1 MFSSDIAFREL
12 VLFFFVSVFYR
23 QLNNG
28 DFHTVVDEYINMMKA
43 NFSLIASKLVN
54 RKKLVNK

>member
-23 QLNNG
+23 QLKDG
-28 DFHTVVDEYINMMKA
+28 DFHTVVGDYINVMKA